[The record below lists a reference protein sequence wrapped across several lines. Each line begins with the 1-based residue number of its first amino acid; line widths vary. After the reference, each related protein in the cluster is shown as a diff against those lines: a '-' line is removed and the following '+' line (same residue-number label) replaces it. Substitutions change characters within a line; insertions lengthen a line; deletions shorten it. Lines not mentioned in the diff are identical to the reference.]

1 MWQGILQG
9 MMLAD
14 EERARK
20 EGIEESRRVREE
32 DRAIRQSEFDRNYNL
47 AQAKMMMDLKDR
59 YGSTKV
65 DSDKLANLGA
75 RLSGVIRDPDIVQK
89 IINTGNIER
98 ISDITSQAE
107 GFYSSYLEQN
117 PDAAEAASQQ
127 LTDYLSNTFVFSP
140 ASQEEVDFSFLQDV
154 LSEEAL
160 SGLSATRT
168 IPGNI
173 VGAPP
178 VVSPRASLAERST
191 ARDDILA
198 GYREVAGKDLITIQQ
213 ELGNITRKL
222 QDRTVGAEERAAL
235 ELDQTLLID
244 RQIQV
249 ESALESA
256 SGDNPV
262 FGDVVSLF
270 GDDIIDQYIGQTPVG
285 LSRRDLGPAFVNPPP
300 RIRMTFVDENQFK
313 RIRESGL
320 IRLGDIVIIGGE
332 ERVVER

>member
-1 MWQGILQG
+1 MWKGILQG
-9 MMLAD
+9 MMLVD
-14 EERARK
+14 QEKARK
-20 EGIEESRRVREE
+20 EGIEEARLMREE
-32 DRAIRQSEFDRNYNL
+32 DRAIRQGEFDRNYNL
-47 AQAKMMMDLKDR
+47 AQARMMIELREK
-59 YGSTKV
+59 YGGTKA

-75 RLSGVIRDPDIVQK
+75 RLSGVIRDPEIVQR
-89 IINTGNIER
+89 IISTGNVER

-107 GFYSSYLEQN
+107 GFYAKFLEQN

-127 LTDYLSNTFVFSP
+127 LTDHLSNTFVFSP
-140 ASQEEVDFSFLQDV
+140 ASEAEVEFSFLQGMLCD
-154 LSEEAL
+154 EAL
-160 SGLSATRT
+160 SGLSTTRT

-178 VVSPRASLAERST
+178 IVSPRASLAERSA
-191 ARDDILA
+191 ARNDILA
-198 GYREVAGKDLITIQQ
+198 GYIEVAGTDLRVIQR

-235 ELDQTLLID
+235 ESDQTLLMD

-262 FGDVVSLF
+262 FGGVVSLF
-270 GDDIIDQYIGQTPVG
+270 GDDIIDQYVGQTPVG

-300 RIRMTFVDENQFK
+300 RTRMTFVDENQF
-313 RIRESGL
+313 RRFRESGL
-320 IRLGDIVIIGGE
+320 IRLGDVVLIGGE